1 MGLSKI
7 DLGHCRSL
15 SDIRS
20 TIKTAAAQL
29 PHAPRLFCRGWMHS
43 MTDGQALASMLDD
56 LDPRPIF
63 IDSKD
68 LHSAWCNT
76 AALRELG
83 VADTPD
89 PAGGVIHRGEDG
101 QPSGLLSEAAAVN
114 IVWPHVARVATA
126 EEKMEFVRSAV
137 RAYNA
142 AGYTGVVEM
151 ATDENVWGTM
161 LALRQTEKVSL
172 RLAAHWIITPAAT
185 VEECLSQVDRA
196 IELHAVYN
204 ARSSPD
210 FRIAGIKVICD
221 GVVDACTAALLL
233 PYAAAAAATADGDG
247 PTNCE
252 PLWPADM
259 LRAVVAKAD
268 AAGLQ
273 CALHAIGDATVR
285 LAIDTLAAVGTPG
298 RRHRIEH
305 LELTAPEDAARLGQ
319 LGITA
324 SVQPVHAD
332 PAILR
337 AWPRLLGE
345 ERCARAFAY
354 AEFAAHRAPLA
365 IGTDSPTAPHLPLR
379 NLYTA
384 TTRRSAREPESTVTV
399 NPQFKLSLLQAVSA
413 ATAGSAYSCFADGFT
428 GSLEVG
434 KKADFAVLEMEWE
447 AEKLLEASLVQ
458 HTCKPLEIALLQVN
472 LRTQPG
478 PQPPAARKHRHKGPI
493 VPHQRLL
500 DLPSNLRGLRSLQR
514 QSSRGRLRIL
524 LTTRH
529 GKRQPHG
536 RHGTAAQLTD
546 LSGLQAGLLHHL
558 RAQRR
563 GNNVP
568 GLHRQLLQVSVDAVL
583 AAADL
588 GAEFQRCRNTQVRR
602 VVGGRDELEE
612 LLEGGLARAAA
623 AHERGRG
630 GGGVRGWDEAPGSGE
645 SGPDEMLVAKGDVED
660 GAAAG
665 GIQPP

>member
-1 MGLSKI
+1 MKTVFTNGLIVRGNGSSQSEPVLGCMVVEDDKIAYIGAENDESVAQAKQAPGVEVVDLHRRTVIPGFIDGHMHLLLFGAGLSKI

-185 VEECLSQVDRA
+185 VEECLAQVDRA

-233 PYAAAAAATADGDG
+233 RLPM
-247 PTNCE
+247 

-268 AAGLQ
+268 TAGLQ

-447 AEKLLEASLVQ
+447 AEKLLEASVCE
-458 HTCKPLEIALLQVN
+458 TYCD
-472 LRTQPG
+472 G
-478 PQPPAARKHRHKGPI
+478 
-493 VPHQRLL
+493 
-500 DLPSNLRGLRSLQR
+500 
-514 QSSRGRLRIL
+514 
-524 LTTRH
+524 
-529 GKRQPHG
+529 
-536 RHGTAAQLTD
+536 
-546 LSGLQAGLLHHL
+546 
-558 RAQRR
+558 
-563 GNNVP
+563 
-568 GLHRQLLQVSVDAVL
+568 
-583 AAADL
+583 
-588 GAEFQRCRNTQVRR
+588 RR
-602 VVGGRDELEE
+602 VYSR
-612 LLEGGLARAAA
+612 
-623 AHERGRG
+623 
-630 GGGVRGWDEAPGSGE
+630 S
-645 SGPDEMLVAKGDVED
+645 
-660 GAAAG
+660 
-665 GIQPP
+665 

>member
-1 MGLSKI
+1 MMSLSHKRNKHQALRSWICNGELSSRGSLMGMSPVHLLKTCYNATLRFATLRKLTEVTRHMHLLLFGASLSKI
-7 DLGHCRSL
+7 DLGHCTSL
-15 SDIRS
+15 SDIRA
-20 TIKTAAAQL
+20 TIKAAAAAR
-29 PHAPRLFCRGWMHS
+29 PHAPRLFCRGWMHA

-83 VADTPD
+83 VAEMPD
-89 PAGGVIHRGEDG
+89 PAGGIIHRDKDG
-101 QPSGLLSEAAAVN
+101 MPSGLLSEAAAVN
-114 IVWPHVARVATA
+114 IVWPHVAAVASA
-126 EEKMEFVRSAV
+126 EEKMGFVRRAV
-137 RAYNA
+137 EAYNA

-161 LALRQTEKVSL
+161 LALREREQVSL

-185 VEECLSQVDRA
+185 VEACLAQVDRA
-196 IELHAVYN
+196 IELHALYN

-221 GVVDACTAALLL
+221 GVVDACTAALLR
-233 PYAAAAAATADGDG
+233 PYAHAVEGQE
-247 PTNCE
+247 NCK

-285 LAIDTLAAVGTPG
+285 LAIDTLAEVGTPG

-354 AEFAAHRAPLA
+354 AEFAAHSAPLA
-365 IGTDSPTAPHLPLR
+365 MGTNSPTAPHLPLR

-384 TTRRSAREPESTVTV
+384 TTRRSAREPDSTATV

-434 KKADFAVLEMEWE
+434 KKADFAVVEMEWE
-447 AEKLLEASLVQ
+447 AEKLLEASVCE
-458 HTCKPLEIALLQVN
+458 TYFDGRRVY
-472 LRTQPG
+472 
-478 PQPPAARKHRHKGPI
+478 
-493 VPHQRLL
+493 
-500 DLPSNLRGLRSLQR
+500 
-514 QSSRGRLRIL
+514 SR
-524 LTTRH
+524 
-529 GKRQPHG
+529 
-536 RHGTAAQLTD
+536 
-546 LSGLQAGLLHHL
+546 
-558 RAQRR
+558 
-563 GNNVP
+563 
-568 GLHRQLLQVSVDAVL
+568 DAV
-583 AAADL
+583 
-588 GAEFQRCRNTQVRR
+588 
-602 VVGGRDELEE
+602 
-612 LLEGGLARAAA
+612 
-623 AHERGRG
+623 
-630 GGGVRGWDEAPGSGE
+630 
-645 SGPDEMLVAKGDVED
+645 M
-660 GAAAG
+660 
-665 GIQPP
+665 

>member
-1 MGLSKI
+1 MKTVFTNGLIVRGNGSSQSEPVLGCMVIENDKIAYIGDETDEPVAQAKQASSVEIVDLQRRTVIPGFIDGHMHLLLFGAGLSKI
-7 DLGHCRSL
+7 DLGHCKTL
-15 SDIRS
+15 ADIRA
-20 TIKTAAAQL
+20 TIRAAAAQR
-29 PHAPRLFCRGWMHS
+29 PHARRLFCRGWMHA

-76 AALRELG
+76 AALAELG
-83 VADTPD
+83 VAAMPD
-89 PAGGVIHRGEDG
+89 PAGGTIHRDAQGK
-101 QPSGLLSEAAAVN
+101 PSGLLAEAAAVN
-114 IVWPHVARVATA
+114 IVWPHVARVASR
-126 EEKMEFVRSAV
+126 EEKMGFVRAAV

-161 LALRQTEKVSL
+161 LALRETETEPVSL
-172 RLAAHWIITPAAT
+172 RVAAHWIITPAAT
-185 VEECLSQVDRA
+185 VDECLAQVDRA
-196 IELHAVYN
+196 IALHAVYN

-221 GVVDACTAALLL
+221 GVVDACTAALLR
-233 PYAAAAAATADGDG
+233 PYAAHAAGPADGAV
-247 PTNCE
+247 NCE

-305 LELTAPEDAARLGQ
+305 LELTAPEDAARLGA

-354 AEFAAHRAPLA
+354 ADFAAHRAPLA

-384 TTRRSAREPESTVTV
+384 TTRRSAREPESAATV

-434 KKADFAVLEMEWE
+434 KKADFAVVDMEWE
-447 AEKLLEASLVQ
+447 AEKLLEASVYE
-458 HTCKPLEIALLQVN
+458 TYFE
-472 LRTQPG
+472 G
-478 PQPPAARKHRHKGPI
+478 
-493 VPHQRLL
+493 
-500 DLPSNLRGLRSLQR
+500 
-514 QSSRGRLRIL
+514 
-524 LTTRH
+524 
-529 GKRQPHG
+529 
-536 RHGTAAQLTD
+536 
-546 LSGLQAGLLHHL
+546 
-558 RAQRR
+558 
-563 GNNVP
+563 
-568 GLHRQLLQVSVDAVL
+568 
-583 AAADL
+583 
-588 GAEFQRCRNTQVRR
+588 RR
-602 VVGGRDELEE
+602 VFSR
-612 LLEGGLARAAA
+612 
-623 AHERGRG
+623 
-630 GGGVRGWDEAPGSGE
+630 S
-645 SGPDEMLVAKGDVED
+645 
-660 GAAAG
+660 
-665 GIQPP
+665 

>member
-1 MGLSKI
+1 MKTVFTNGLIVRGNGSSQSEPVLGCMVVEDDKIAYIGAENDESVAQAKQAPGVEVVDLHRRTVIPGFIDGHMHLLLFGAGLSKI

-185 VEECLSQVDRA
+185 VEECLAQVDRA

-233 PYAAAAAATADGDG
+233 RLP
-247 PTNCE
+247 
-252 PLWPADM
+252 M
-259 LRAVVAKAD
+259 
-268 AAGLQ
+268 

-447 AEKLLEASLVQ
+447 AEKLLEASVCE
-458 HTCKPLEIALLQVN
+458 TYCD
-472 LRTQPG
+472 G
-478 PQPPAARKHRHKGPI
+478 
-493 VPHQRLL
+493 
-500 DLPSNLRGLRSLQR
+500 
-514 QSSRGRLRIL
+514 
-524 LTTRH
+524 
-529 GKRQPHG
+529 
-536 RHGTAAQLTD
+536 
-546 LSGLQAGLLHHL
+546 
-558 RAQRR
+558 
-563 GNNVP
+563 
-568 GLHRQLLQVSVDAVL
+568 
-583 AAADL
+583 
-588 GAEFQRCRNTQVRR
+588 RR
-602 VVGGRDELEE
+602 VYSR
-612 LLEGGLARAAA
+612 
-623 AHERGRG
+623 
-630 GGGVRGWDEAPGSGE
+630 S
-645 SGPDEMLVAKGDVED
+645 
-660 GAAAG
+660 
-665 GIQPP
+665 

>member
-1 MGLSKI
+1 MKTIFTNGLIVRGNGSSQSEPVLGCMVIEDDKIAYIGSETDSPVAQAKQAPGVEIVDLQRRTVIPGFIDGHMHLLLFGASLSKI
-7 DLGHCRSL
+7 DLGHCTSL
-15 SDIRS
+15 TDIRS
-20 TIKTAAAQL
+20 TIKAAAAAR
-29 PHAPRLFCRGWMHS
+29 PHAPRLFCRGWMHA

-83 VADTPD
+83 VAEMED
-89 PAGGVIHRGEDG
+89 PAGGIIHRGEDG
-101 QPSGLLSEAAAVN
+101 LPSGLLSEAAAVN
-114 IVWPHVARVATA
+114 IAWPHVAAVASA
-126 EEKMEFVRSAV
+126 EEKMGFVRRAV
-137 RAYNA
+137 EAYNA

-161 LALRQTEKVSL
+161 LALREREQVSL

-185 VEECLSQVDRA
+185 VEDCLAQVDRA
-196 IELHAVYN
+196 IELHALYN

-221 GVVDACTAALLL
+221 GVVDACTAALLR
-233 PYAAAAAATADGDG
+233 PYAHAVEGQE
-247 PTNCE
+247 NCE

-285 LAIDTLAAVGTPG
+285 LAIDTLAEVGTPG

-337 AWPRLLGE
+337 AWARLLGE

-354 AEFAAHRAPLA
+354 AEFAAHAAPLA

-384 TTRRSAREPESTVTV
+384 TTRRSAREPDSTATV

-434 KKADFAVLEMEWE
+434 KKADFAVVEMEWE
-447 AEKLLEASLVQ
+447 AEKLLEASVCE
-458 HTCKPLEIALLQVN
+458 TYF
-472 LRTQPG
+472 
-478 PQPPAARKHRHKGPI
+478 
-493 VPHQRLL
+493 
-500 DLPSNLRGLRSLQR
+500 D
-514 QSSRGRLRIL
+514 GRRVY
-524 LTTRH
+524 
-529 GKRQPHG
+529 G
-536 RHGTAAQLTD
+536 R
-546 LSGLQAGLLHHL
+546 
-558 RAQRR
+558 
-563 GNNVP
+563 
-568 GLHRQLLQVSVDAVL
+568 DAV
-583 AAADL
+583 
-588 GAEFQRCRNTQVRR
+588 
-602 VVGGRDELEE
+602 
-612 LLEGGLARAAA
+612 
-623 AHERGRG
+623 
-630 GGGVRGWDEAPGSGE
+630 
-645 SGPDEMLVAKGDVED
+645 M
-660 GAAAG
+660 
-665 GIQPP
+665 

>member
-1 MGLSKI
+1 
-7 DLGHCRSL
+7 
-15 SDIRS
+15 
-20 TIKTAAAQL
+20 
-29 PHAPRLFCRGWMHS
+29 
-43 MTDGQALASMLDD
+43 MTVGQALASMLDD

-83 VADTPD
+83 VEGMED
-89 PAGGVIHRGEDG
+89 PAGGVIHRDQDG
-101 QPSGLLSEAAAVN
+101 RPSGLLSEAAAVN
-114 IVWPHVARVATA
+114 IVWPHVANVATA
-126 EEKMEFVRSAV
+126 EEKMGFVRAAV

-151 ATDENVWGTM
+151 ATDENVWSTM
-161 LALRQTEKVSL
+161 LALREREEVSL
-172 RLAAHWIITPAAT
+172 RLAAHWIITPAAS
-185 VEECLSQVDRA
+185 VEECLAQVDRA
-196 IELHAVYN
+196 IELHATYN

-221 GVVDACTAALLL
+221 GVVDACTAALLQ
-233 PYAAAAAATADGDG
+233 PYAAGAGDREV
-247 PTNCE
+247 NCE

-285 LAIDTLAAVGTPG
+285 LAIDTLAEVGTPG

-324 SVQPVHAD
+324 SIQPVHAD

-354 AEFAAHRAPLA
+354 AEFAAHKAPLA

-384 TTRRSAREPESTVTV
+384 TTRRSAREPDDTTTV

-434 KKADFAVLEMEWE
+434 KKADFAVVEMEWE
-447 AEKLLEASLVQ
+447 AEKLLEASVCE
-458 HTCKPLEIALLQVN
+458 TYFD
-472 LRTQPG
+472 G
-478 PQPPAARKHRHKGPI
+478 
-493 VPHQRLL
+493 
-500 DLPSNLRGLRSLQR
+500 
-514 QSSRGRLRIL
+514 
-524 LTTRH
+524 
-529 GKRQPHG
+529 
-536 RHGTAAQLTD
+536 
-546 LSGLQAGLLHHL
+546 
-558 RAQRR
+558 
-563 GNNVP
+563 
-568 GLHRQLLQVSVDAVL
+568 
-583 AAADL
+583 
-588 GAEFQRCRNTQVRR
+588 RR
-602 VVGGRDELEE
+602 VY
-612 LLEGGLARAAA
+612 
-623 AHERGRG
+623 
-630 GGGVRGWDEAPGSGE
+630 P
-645 SGPDEMLVAKGDVED
+645 
-660 GAAAG
+660 
-665 GIQPP
+665 

>member
-1 MGLSKI
+1 MKTVFTNGLIVRGNGSSQSEPVLGCMVVEDDKIAYIGAENDEPVAQATQAPGVEIVDLQRRTVIPGFIDGHMHLLLFGAGLSKI
-7 DLGHCRSL
+7 DLGHCKSL
-15 SDIRS
+15 SDIRA
-20 TIKTAAAQL
+20 TIKAAAAQR
-29 PHAPRLFCRGWMHS
+29 PHAPVS
-43 MTDGQALASMLDD
+43 SAADGQALASMLDD

-89 PAGGVIHRGEDG
+89 PAGGIIHRGEDG
-101 QPSGLLSEAAAVN
+101 TPSGLLSEAAAVN

-126 EEKMEFVRSAV
+126 EEKMGFVRSA
-137 RAYNA
+137 
-142 AGYTGVVEM
+142 M

-161 LALRQTEKVSL
+161 LALRQTENAVSL

-185 VEECLSQVDRA
+185 VDECLAQVDRA

-204 ARSSPD
+204 ATSSPD

-221 GVVDACTAALLL
+221 GVVDACTAALLQ
-233 PYAAAAAATADGDG
+233 PYAAQAAGDG
-247 PTNCE
+247 QVNCE

-384 TTRRSAREPESTVTV
+384 TTRRSAREPESPVAV

-434 KKADFAVLEMEWE
+434 KKADFAVVEMEWE
-447 AEKLLEASLVQ
+447 AEKLLEASVCE
-458 HTCKPLEIALLQVN
+458 TYFD
-472 LRTQPG
+472 G
-478 PQPPAARKHRHKGPI
+478 
-493 VPHQRLL
+493 
-500 DLPSNLRGLRSLQR
+500 
-514 QSSRGRLRIL
+514 
-524 LTTRH
+524 
-529 GKRQPHG
+529 
-536 RHGTAAQLTD
+536 
-546 LSGLQAGLLHHL
+546 
-558 RAQRR
+558 
-563 GNNVP
+563 
-568 GLHRQLLQVSVDAVL
+568 
-583 AAADL
+583 
-588 GAEFQRCRNTQVRR
+588 RR
-602 VVGGRDELEE
+602 VYSR
-612 LLEGGLARAAA
+612 
-623 AHERGRG
+623 
-630 GGGVRGWDEAPGSGE
+630 S
-645 SGPDEMLVAKGDVED
+645 
-660 GAAAG
+660 
-665 GIQPP
+665 